1 MISTALD
8 FCNSTMFIV
17 YINVDPSLIVMSS
30 HSPASVLFV
39 PKYQLRCGDCMQ
51 WQLCYKI
58 NSVIV
63 TFYRQIM
70 VVFNILIGLH
80 NRVA

>member
-1 MISTALD
+1 
-8 FCNSTMFIV
+8 
-17 YINVDPSLIVMSS
+17 MSS

-39 PKYQLRCGDCMQ
+39 PKYQPRSGVGTACNGK
-51 WQLCYKI
+51 LCYKI

>member
-1 MISTALD
+1 M
-8 FCNSTMFIV
+8 
-17 YINVDPSLIVMSS
+17 YS

-39 PKYQLRCGDCMQ
+39 PKYQPRSGVGTACNGSYI
-51 WQLCYKI
+51 CYKI

>member
-1 MISTALD
+1 
-8 FCNSTMFIV
+8 MFIV
-17 YINVDPSLIVMSS
+17 YINVDPSLIMMSS

-39 PKYQLRCGDCMQ
+39 HTEIPTEVRCGDCMQ

>member
-17 YINVDPSLIVMSS
+17 YINVDPRLIVMSS

-39 PKYQLRCGDCMQ
+39 PKYQPRSGV
-51 WQLCYKI
+51 W
-58 NSVIV
+58 
-63 TFYRQIM
+63 
-70 VVFNILIGLH
+70 GLH
-80 NRVA
+80 AMAAMLQN